1 MTYDLNPSQK
11 LLLSQTSAPLD
22 TPIVCYISNDFIS
35 LHLLANRAKAAVC
48 NASSFFCVNKYNQNS
63 FYQTALGLAVAFSIY
78 CLPIHMSSVIEFQH
92 GYRC

>member
-48 NASSFFCVNKYNQNS
+48 NASSFFCVRKYNQNH
-63 FYQTALGLAVAFSIY
+63 FIKLRLVWLLYLASIAY
-78 CLPIHMSSVIEFQH
+78 IYMSSVIEFQH